1 MGWVADVFE
10 QDDGWNLL
18 QGPPG
23 WSICLT
29 QSLSLSFPGVR
40 DFLLDSYNHI
50 ATLQGGVPT
59 TLPLLQCPKQQYHC
73 TMRCF
78 PRVLHPRPVPER
90 SRHAMHMHP
99 TQRGVCRIVRACN
112 YVMQHRLLVASHH
125 LYLHS
130 TLFRV
135 AETWQIKKD
144 GRVLQ
149 DSRICLMMQITHSSS
164 GKSLNFRL
172 LVYMHGVRE
181 HQYACAFDAN
191 YCLA

>member
-40 DFLLDSYNHI
+40 DFLLDSFNHI
-50 ATLQGGVPT
+50 AILQGGVPT

-112 YVMQHRLLVASHH
+112 YVMQHRLLVA
-125 LYLHS
+125 
-130 TLFRV
+130 
-135 AETWQIKKD
+135 WKKP
-144 GRVLQ
+144 GSPPL
-149 DSRICLMMQITHSSS
+149 SS
-164 GKSLNFRL
+164 
-172 LVYMHGVRE
+172 
-181 HQYACAFDAN
+181 FDAVSCGRN
-191 YCLA
+191 LADQERWASSARFPHLPDDADHA